1 MMMNNIFS
9 WGTGANGPKQKK
21 TATLSNDGDN
31 RKKRKNQASSVSSKS
46 INSDIA
52 NLCCSSKNV
61 NEEEKI
67 DNEEDNRDAT
77 SDTCNKDGSDDDLS
91 SRRISVSQ
99 LLLCK

>member
-9 WGTGANGPKQKK
+9 WGTANGQKRK
-21 TATLSNDGDN
+21 KPATLSNDGDN
-31 RKKRKNQASSVSSKS
+31 RKKRRKQASSVSSKS

-77 SDTCNKDGSDDDLS
+77 SDTSNKDGSNDDLS
-91 SRRISVSQ
+91 SKRISESQ
-99 LLLCK
+99 LLLY

>member
-9 WGTGANGPKQKK
+9 WGTGNGPKRNKP
-21 TATLSNDGDN
+21 ATLSNDGDN
-31 RKKRKNQASSVSSKS
+31 RKKRRKQPSSVSSKS

-52 NLCCSSKNV
+52 NLCSSSKNV

-67 DNEEDNRDAT
+67 DNEEDNRGAT
-77 SDTCNKDGSDDDLS
+77 SDNSNKDGSDDDLS

-99 LLLCK
+99 LMLCK

>member
-9 WGTGANGPKQKK
+9 WGTGNGPKRNKP
-21 TATLSNDGDN
+21 ATLSNDGDN
-31 RKKRKNQASSVSSKS
+31 RKKRRKQASSVSSKS

-52 NLCCSSKNV
+52 NLCSSSKNV

-67 DNEEDNRDAT
+67 DNEEDNRDTT
-77 SDTCNKDGSDDDLS
+77 SDTSNKDGSDDDLS